1 MCELYMPCGMN
12 KIIYYIYSQRRGEP
26 IKTMKIKKIMSPHIP
41 AARPFREIKKII
53 QAITCGAIVL
63 LLWLKCVFFYLHHIR
78 MRICKNGVDFMC
90 VIQATC
96 AGLNFQRQICNK
108 YLLNK
113 SRMQIKVRAA
123 PLISEINPN
132 RVIRKRLVN
141 LLSKITLVLN
151 DDNSGGGDKC
161 VSQMWH
167 MHIWI

>member
-1 MCELYMPCGMN
+1 
-12 KIIYYIYSQRRGEP
+12 
-26 IKTMKIKKIMSPHIP
+26 
-41 AARPFREIKKII
+41 
-53 QAITCGAIVL
+53 
-63 LLWLKCVFFYLHHIR
+63 
-78 MRICKNGVDFMC
+78 
-90 VIQATC
+90 
-96 AGLNFQRQICNK
+96 
-108 YLLNK
+108 
-113 SRMQIKVRAA
+113 MQIKVRAA